1 MARVVRRCAPT
12 LTPTEAAVGS
22 QCLVV
27 YWMSGS
33 AFGGP
38 TMTDSA
44 NLFVMALP
52 SFASRESY
60 QNSDVKLGGRDWWAF
75 DNNSSSGVGCL
86 SREEN
91 A

>member
-1 MARVVRRCAPT
+1 
-12 LTPTEAAVGS
+12 
-22 QCLVV
+22 
-27 YWMSGS
+27 
-33 AFGGP
+33 
-38 TMTDSA
+38 MTDSV

-52 SFASRESY
+52 SFASREGY

-75 DNNSSSGVGCL
+75 DDNSSKGVGCL